1 MREEYFADNSME
13 IVGGEFRKELAA
25 FTRNFRVFLTIDGT
39 ATYNRHIHRAS
50 FLNLPHGFSTPVV
63 CSALIGE

>member
-39 ATYNRHIHRAS
+39 ATYNRNFHRAS
-50 FLNLPHGFSTPVV
+50 LLNLSHGFSRPVL
-63 CSALIGE
+63 CSTLIGE